1 MSASVMTM
9 SSDDQLRGQLDRAMA
24 RPVAVH
30 DDVRGRLVDR
40 LDEVVDAVRRRLA
53 ATRHVAHDRAHLG
66 EPVEFGGDRDA
77 PADLDHP
84 VQSAA
89 ADQAWSSTML
99 PSGSVV

>member
-1 MSASVMTM
+1 MA
-9 SSDDQLRGQLDRAMA
+9 LDRNLEPTLPP
-24 RPVAVH
+24 RITVD

-40 LDEVVDAVRRRLA
+40 LDEVVDAVRRRLV
-53 ATRHVAHDRAHLG
+53 ATRYVAHDRAHLG
-66 EPVEFGGDRDA
+66 EPVELGGDRDA

-99 PSGSVV
+99 PSGSVT